1 MKITVVGTGYVGLVT
16 GVCLSEVD
24 TGYVTCLD
32 IDTYKIDQLKKGI
45 SPIYENDLEDLIN
58 KNIKKGTLEFT
69 TDYKSAYKD
78 TDIIILAVGTPP
90 KDDGSANLEYLF
102 KACDEIIETIS
113 KDILI
118 VVKSTVPIG
127 TCTMLEKYIN
137 DKLNNGIS
145 VEVASNPEFLAQ
157 GSAVKDTLYASRIVI
172 GVNSKHAKDLLE
184 NLYKNFNIPIV
195 CVSRESSEMIKYA
208 SNSFLALK
216 ISYINDIANLC
227 EKVGANIQDVV
238 KGMQYDERIGDK
250 FLNAG
255 IGYGGSC
262 FPKDTKALHSLANNY
277 DYDLKTVKAT
287 IDVNEYQKLRLIEKA
302 KEIVGSF
309 KNLEV
314 AILGVTFKPGTD
326 DLRDAPSIPNIKYLL
341 ENGAKVRIYDPVG
354 LNNYKKLY
362 KENNVV
368 YTDNIDECI
377 KGTHL
382 CLIMTEWSEIVNYDL
397 EKYKKLMK
405 TPIVLDGRNCY
416 KISKVRDI
424 GIEYYS
430 IGR

>member
-262 FPKDTKALHSLANNY
+262 FPKDTKALYSLANNY

-382 CLIMTEWSEIVNYDL
+382 CFIMTEWSEIVNYDL